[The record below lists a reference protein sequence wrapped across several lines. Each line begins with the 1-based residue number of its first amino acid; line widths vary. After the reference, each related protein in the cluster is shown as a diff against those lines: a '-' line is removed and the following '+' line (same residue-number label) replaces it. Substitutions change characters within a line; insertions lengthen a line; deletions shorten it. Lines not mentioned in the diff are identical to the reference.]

1 MQEKQN
7 ELFEI
12 LQKQAEE
19 RKLFKKQEMISLK
32 KQKIAE
38 IKQDK
43 KKITDGLAKHPY
55 SFQPGKGVGQYF
67 QKSDFLL
74 PKSQKQGLER
84 IQSAWLPTY
93 SHSRLISA
101 TPFDTEPFPR
111 PPSVK
116 EKVWRPFSSQPNKL
130 NLIQL
135 VPHSPK
141 DNALTPKKNSL
152 AFDSGEK
159 LIPMKPFLPTR
170 RIFSAFPK

>member
-7 ELFEI
+7 EIFEI

-19 RKLFKKQEMISLK
+19 RKIMKKQEMFQLK

-43 KKITDGLAKHPY
+43 KKLTDGLVKHPY
-55 SFQPGKGVGQYF
+55 QFQPGKGVGQFF

-74 PKSQKQGLER
+74 PKQHKQGLER

-111 PPSVK
+111 PPSTK
-116 EKVWRPFSSQPNKL
+116 EKLWRPFSSQPNKL
-130 NLIQL
+130 NMIQL

>member
-7 ELFEI
+7 EIFEI
-12 LQKQAEE
+12 LQKQVDE
-19 RKLFKKQEMISLK
+19 RKQKKKQEMFQLK

-38 IKQDK
+38 IYQDK
-43 KKITDGLAKHPY
+43 KKLTDGLAKHPY
-55 SFQPGKGVGQYF
+55 QFYPGKGVGQFF

-74 PKSQKQGLER
+74 PKQQKSGLER

-93 SHSRLISA
+93 THSRLISA

-130 NLIQL
+130 NMIQL

-141 DNALTPKKNSL
+141 EDALTPKKNSMT
-152 AFDSGEK
+152 FDTGEK
-159 LIPMKPFLPTR
+159 LVQMKPFQPTR